1 MRSPSQI
8 LVQSPSVSN
17 VPSPSPPEPI
27 SELCL
32 CQRTLGDQYHTY
44 YEDEE
49 HKKQGVY
56 IVENPTTSPPAT
68 IHEIRY
74 YKDNQLH
81 GPITTFYPNQ
91 KVARSGNYQ
100 NGEKHGTFTY
110 YDSQGVIS
118 QIEQYKHGE
127 RHGTWQTFH
136 ANGQK
141 SSQQKFRHD
150 TQVDL
155 DYAWDAN
162 GRLVACVNT
171 RR

>member
-1 MRSPSQI
+1 MEVQQPSSDLQ
-8 LVQSPSVSN
+8 LR
-17 VPSPSPPEPI
+17 
-27 SELCL
+27 
-32 CQRTLGDQYHTY
+32 QRTLGDQSHTY

-49 HKKQGVY
+49 QKKQGAY
-56 IVENPTTSPPAT
+56 IVEFHTAAQPAT

-81 GPITTFYPNQ
+81 GPITTFYLNK

-110 YDSQGVIS
+110 YDSQGVVS
-118 QIEQYKHGE
+118 QIEQYKKGE

-136 ANGQK
+136 ANGKK
-141 SSQQKFRHD
+141 SSQQKFRNG

-155 DYAWDAN
+155 DYAWAMN
-162 GRLVACVNT
+162 GQLVACVNT